1 MDRKEIGERV
11 VSNVKITVDPYLKKL
26 KNSDLD
32 QRQIVSIDLIEAGL
46 NDIVSSFSVKL
57 SSKYFSLTPG
67 ELQVAYLIKE
77 GKRTKEIAELL
88 NLSGKTIED
97 YRKNLRKK
105 LGITNMKVN
114 LRTHL
119 LSIH

>member
-1 MDRKEIGERV
+1 LVE
-11 VSNVKITVDPYLKKL
+11 PYLKEL
-26 KNSDLD
+26 KDSRVD
-32 QRQIVSIDLIEAGL
+32 QRQIVFLGL
-46 NDIVSSFSVKL
+46 LESGLKNILSSFSSKL
-57 SSKYFSLTPG
+57 SSKYLGLTPG

-105 LGITNMKVN
+105 LGIRNMKVN

-119 LSIH
+119 LSIQK